1 MIPNIYN
8 IQPLRP
14 NNRDESVKWRI
25 TFSRKT
31 LGDRLYSVPLL
42 LLLLPF
48 VVGIA
53 LAEYCVIPLWLVV
66 GTLSLSAVM
75 CYVAMES
82 RTSLLYVALMAI
94 MAGYLVSEISER
106 PASMPYNRSVEMVI
120 DLRGVPAQRDGY
132 RVAEGRI
139 VEWRDQNAT
148 YEANDRVQ
156 LWLRSDSIDA
166 GDRVVVWS
174 TLRKRMSRYEGY
186 NDLLSCRGYVGGV
199 SIADYNIIS
208 HERGTTSTLQQRA
221 IDKLAIYQAD
231 SASHA
236 TVEAMVAGSR
246 HAMPT
251 ELREAYSA
259 TGLSHLMAVSGLHLG
274 IVLMVVTLLLSPLSL
289 ILRGHIVAKL
299 LSIVALWLFA
309 IMSGLSPSVV
319 RAAIMFSV
327 LQLSTLSTSPYNPI
341 NTLAATLLIMLVIR
355 PGYLFDISFQ
365 LSSLAVMGILAWGV
379 PLTRLLPWRN
389 WLLRHLTSA
398 LVIGAVATLWTLPV
412 VSHTF
417 GSLPLA
423 GVVLT
428 PVVIICAYFIVAF
441 GLFGLLLPA
450 PLSLPFAVV
459 SEWCAKLQNNIVLWA
474 SEHHLTGIE
483 YAMPLSIV
491 ALCYIVI
498 MVITLIVWAISRK
511 RVVVFHQLGIDD
523 KDII

>member
-1 MIPNIYN
+1 MKPT
-8 IQPLRP
+8 
-14 NNRDESVKWRI
+14 NREESLKWRI

-66 GTLSLSAVM
+66 GALSLSAVM

-82 RTSLLYVALMAI
+82 RIALLYVALMAI

-106 PASMPYNRSVEMVI
+106 PASMPYDRAVEMVI

-132 RVAEGRI
+132 RVAEGRL

-199 SIADYNIIS
+199 AIADYNIIS
-208 HERGTTSTLQQRA
+208 HEQGSTSSLQQRA
-221 IDKLAIYQAD
+221 IEKLAVYQAD

-246 HAMPT
+246 HALPNY
-251 ELREAYSA
+251 LREGYSA

-274 IVLMVVTLLLSPLSL
+274 IVLMVVTLLLAPISL
-289 ILRGHIVAKL
+289 IHRGHIVAKL

-319 RAAIMFSV
+319 RAAIMFTV

-341 NTLAATLLIMLVIR
+341 NSLAATLLIMLVIR

-428 PVVIICAYFIVAF
+428 PVVIICAYLIVAF
-441 GLFGLLLPA
+441 GLFGLLFPA
-450 PLSLPFAVV
+450 PLSLPFVAMG
-459 SEWCAKLQNNIVLWA
+459 EWCAKVQNSIVLWA

-483 YAMPLSIV
+483 YEMPLSIV
-491 ALCYIVI
+491 ALCYITI
-498 MVITLIVWAISRK
+498 AIITLVVWAISRK
-511 RVVVFHQLGIDD
+511 RVVVFHQLGIDEED
-523 KDII
+523 MI

>member
-1 MIPNIYN
+1 MKPT
-8 IQPLRP
+8 
-14 NNRDESVKWRI
+14 NREESVKWRI
-25 TFSRKT
+25 AFSRKI
-31 LGDRLYSVPLL
+31 LGERLLCVPLL

-48 VVGIA
+48 ATGVVV
-53 LAEYCVIPLWLVV
+53 AECYTLPLWLVV
-66 GTLSLSAVM
+66 GALSFSAVM

-82 RTSLLYVALMAI
+82 RTSLLYVAFMAI
-94 MAGYLVSEISER
+94 LAGYLVSEISEI
-106 PASMPYNRSVEMVI
+106 PASMPYDRAVEMVI
-120 DLRGVPAQRDGY
+120 DVRGIPAQRQGY

-139 VEWRDQNAT
+139 VEWRDQNTT

-186 NDLLSCRGYVGGV
+186 NNLLNCRGYVGGV

-208 HERGTTSTLQQRA
+208 HERGATSTLQQRA

-231 SASHA
+231 SSSHA

-246 HAMPT
+246 HAMPNY
-251 ELREAYSA
+251 LREGYSA

-274 IVLMVVTLLLSPLSL
+274 IVLMVVTLLLAPISL
-289 ILRGHIVAKL
+289 IHRGHIVAKL

-319 RAAIMFSV
+319 RAAIMFTV

-341 NTLAATLLIMLVIR
+341 NSLAATLIIMLVIR

-428 PVVIICAYFIVAF
+428 PVVIFCAYLIVAF

-450 PLSLPFAVV
+450 PLSLPFVAVG
-459 SEWCAKLQNNIVLWA
+459 EWCAKVQNSIVLWA

-483 YAMPLSIV
+483 YEMPLSIV

-498 MVITLIVWAISRK
+498 AIITLVVWTISRK
-511 RVVVFHQLGIDD
+511 RVVVFHQLGIDEED
-523 KDII
+523 MI